1 MIFGYVFFVFIVKD
15 LRRYIIQFCFQQYF
29 FLIMELSQP
38 FLNLNYT
45 FTHNTL
51 ILFGMITQSTF
62 ILKITCEWGLHS
74 INMRLDLCRLS
85 GDRTTK
91 FWRSWFQ
98 DGERKIIT
106 YYSFHN

>member
-1 MIFGYVFFVFIVKD
+1 
-15 LRRYIIQFCFQQYF
+15 
-29 FLIMELSQP
+29 MELSQP

-85 GDRTTK
+85 GDRTTNSGDPGFRMEK
-91 FWRSWFQ
+91 GKLLHTLPF
-98 DGERKIIT
+98 IIK
-106 YYSFHN
+106 